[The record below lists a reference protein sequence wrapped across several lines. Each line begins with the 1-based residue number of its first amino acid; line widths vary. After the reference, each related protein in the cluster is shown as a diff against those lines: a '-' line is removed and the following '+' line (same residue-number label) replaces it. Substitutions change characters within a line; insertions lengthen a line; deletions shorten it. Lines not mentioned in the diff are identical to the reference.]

1 MPDVEFRLRRGTAAR
16 WTSVNPVLGPGEPGY
31 EEDTHKLKLGD
42 GWTAWRDLPYLSID
56 TPPDGSSMAAVFA
69 HINDDTPH
77 PIYDDGPS
85 LELLY
90 ENAKV

>member
-1 MPDVEFRLRRGTAAR
+1 MPDAVFRLRRGTTAR
-16 WTSVNPVLGPGEPGY
+16 WNEVNPVLDPGEPGY
-31 EEDTHKLKLGD
+31 EEDSRKMKVGD

-56 TPPDGSSMAAVFA
+56 TPPDGSSDAAIAA
-69 HINDDTPH
+69 HIADATPH

-85 LELLY
+85 LTLLY